1 MFVLSKSDACVKNEN
16 MKEDYKVKEK
26 SKDQSKKN
34 SKKKKV
40 IISVIV
46 ILVAIFAGIG
56 IYSYSLLNKVK
67 NTELKKDDLGIKNEA
82 VQQIKQE
89 DPGQDVTNIAL
100 FGLDRRSK
108 DEASR
113 SDAIIVASID
123 KKHKKI
129 KLSSVM
135 RDTYVDV
142 PGYGMTKITH
152 AYAYGGPQLAIKTLN
167 ENFNLDIKDYVTV
180 DFFSLEKIIDS
191 LGGVT
196 IDIRPEEVKYINS
209 YMSEVSNIE
218 KEKIT
223 TVTNS
228 GKVNLNGM
236 QAVAYSRIRYI
247 GNDFER
253 TERQR
258 KVLTEMLNKI
268 QDGGITK
275 YPSIVSTILPYV
287 ETSISKGDM
296 LTMGA
301 SILSSGTKNVDQER
315 FPVNGYWQD
324 MMLNGV
330 YYLGTD
336 LKVTADQLHKYIY
349 EDVKPVA
356 K

>member
-1 MFVLSKSDACVKNEN
+1 
-16 MKEDYKVKEK
+16 MKKRNQIEDKLK
-26 SKDQSKKN
+26 KDDHKKN
-34 SKKKKV
+34 GKRKKI
-40 IISVIV
+40 IISVVIV
-46 ILVAIFAGIG
+46 LIAVFAGIG

-67 NTELKKDDLGIKNEA
+67 STDIPKDNNSLGIKVDA
-82 VQQIKQE
+82 IQQINQE
-89 DPGQDVTNIAL
+89 DPGQDIINIAL

-113 SDAIIVASID
+113 SDAIMVASID
-123 KKHKKI
+123 KKHDKI

-135 RDTYVDV
+135 RDTYVEV

-167 ENFNLDIKDYVTV
+167 QNFNLDIKDYVTV
-180 DFFSLEKIIDS
+180 DFFSLEKIIDI

-196 IDIRPEEVKYINS
+196 IDVRQEEIPYINS
-209 YMSEVSNIE
+209 YMKETSNIE
-218 KEKIT
+218 KEKIAN
-223 TVTNS
+223 VTQS
-228 GKVNLNGM
+228 GKVDLNGM

-268 QDGGITK
+268 QEAGLTK
-275 YPSIVSTILPYV
+275 YPSIVSALLPYV

-296 LTMGA
+296 ISLGA
-301 SILSSGTKNVDQER
+301 SILTSGTKTIDQER
-315 FPVNGYWQD
+315 FPVDGYWKD
-324 MMLNGV
+324 LTINGV

-336 LKVTADQLHKYIY
+336 LKVATDQLHKYIY
-349 EDVKPVA
+349 EDVKP

>member
-1 MFVLSKSDACVKNEN
+1 MDDKLNKSSSKT
-16 MKEDYKVKEK
+16 
-26 SKDQSKKN
+26 N
-34 SKKKKV
+34 SKKKKI
-40 IISVIV
+40 IISVII
-46 ILVAIFAGIG
+46 ILVAIFAGVG
-56 IYSYSLLNKVK
+56 IYSYSLLSKVK
-67 NTELKKDDLGIKNEA
+67 STEIQKDDKSLGIKDEA

-89 DPGQDVTNIAL
+89 DPGQDIINIAL
-100 FGLDRRSK
+100 FGLDRREK

-113 SDAIIVASID
+113 SDAIMVATID

-152 AYAYGGPQLAIKTLN
+152 AYAYGGPQLAIRTLN
-167 ENFNLDIKDYVTV
+167 QNFNLDIKDYVTV

-196 IDIRPEEVKYINS
+196 IDVRPEEIPQINGN
-209 YMSEVSNIE
+209 MREVANLE
-218 KEKIT
+218 KEKIP
-223 TVTNS
+223 TVTQS
-228 GKVNLNGM
+228 GKINLNGM

-258 KVLTEMLNKI
+258 KVLTEMLNKV
-268 QDGGITK
+268 QEAGITK
-275 YPSIVSTILPYV
+275 YPSIVSTLLPYV

-296 LTMGA
+296 LSMGA
-301 SILSSGTKNVDQER
+301 SILSSGTKTVDQER
-315 FPVNGYWQD
+315 FPVNGYWHD
-324 MMLNGV
+324 LMLNGV

-336 LKVTADQLHKYIY
+336 LKVTADQIHKYIY